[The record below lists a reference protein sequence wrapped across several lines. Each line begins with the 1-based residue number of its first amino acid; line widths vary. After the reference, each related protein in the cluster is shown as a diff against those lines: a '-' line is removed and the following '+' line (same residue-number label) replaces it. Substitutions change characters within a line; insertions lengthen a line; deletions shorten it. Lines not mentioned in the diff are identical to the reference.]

1 MKVFG
6 SVTAGSIA
14 LGAVLAASL
23 CAATYAGQTS
33 IKIGVLTDLSSFGSV
48 AMGPGSIVGAQI
60 AVQDFGGQVLGKP
73 IEVISADMQ
82 SKPDLAV
89 ALARQWYD
97 VENVDLIIDV
107 PASAAAI
114 AIQNMAYE
122 KKKSFIG
129 TVAATTELS
138 GKGCTPNSIHWGI
151 DTSGMSRGLVNALAQ
166 EGAKTWFFIMPD
178 YAVGKSLA
186 ENAQAAIEAQGG
198 RVVGSAFFPPN
209 NSDYATFLLR
219 AQQSGADVI
228 GTGAIGLDLNTLIKQ
243 AAEFGI
249 LPSSKQR
256 LAAFVMNLSDVD
268 SVGLQTTQ
276 NVWLVTDFYWDMND
290 STRAF
295 AKKFFAVRNKMP
307 NYTHAENYSGVLAYL
322 NAVKEAGTD
331 DAAVVAAKMK
341 EKPQPR
347 FGDMIKI
354 RKDGRALADV
364 ALYQVKSPA
373 ESKAPWDYLKLVRRI
388 SSAQTYGADGE
399 NGCPLVKP

>member
-1 MKVFG
+1 MKGVRLF
-6 SVTAGSIA
+6 AIA
-14 LGAVLAASL
+14 VGLAAGV
-23 CAATYAGQTS
+23 CTAQAGEKS

-48 AMGPGSIVGAQI
+48 AMGPGSIVGAQL
-60 AVQDFGGQVLGKP
+60 AVDAFGGQVLGKP

-89 ALARQWYD
+89 QLAREWYD
-97 VENVDLIIDV
+97 VEKVDLIIDV

-114 AIQNMAYE
+114 AIQTMAYE
-122 KKKSFIG
+122 KGKSFIG

-138 GKGCTPNSIHWGI
+138 GKGCTPTSVHWGI

-186 ENAQAAIEAQGG
+186 ENAQVAIEAQGG
-198 RVVGSAFFPPN
+198 RVVGSVFFPPN

-219 AQQSGADVI
+219 AKESGADVI
-228 GTGAIGLDLNTLIKQ
+228 GTGAIGLDLQTLIKQ

-268 SVGLQTTQ
+268 SVELPTTQ
-276 NVWLVTDFYWDMND
+276 GVWLVTDFYWDMND
-290 STRAF
+290 ETRAF
-295 AKKFFAVRNKMP
+295 AKKFFAIRGKMP

-322 NAVKEAGTD
+322 NAVKEAGTE
-331 DAAVVAAKMK
+331 DAAKVAAKMRAT
-341 EKPQPR
+341 PQPR
-347 FGDMIKI
+347 FGTRVAI
-354 RKDGRALADV
+354 REDGRAMTDV
-364 ALYQVKSPA
+364 ALFQVKSPA
-373 ESKAPWDYLKLVRRI
+373 ESKAPWDYLKLVRQI
-388 SSAQTYGADGE
+388 SSAQTYGAAGE
-399 NGCPLVKP
+399 NGCPLVKKP